1 MSPIYQSIRD
11 SKYTKIRDDG
21 LNWSLLVGFLMIVIP
36 FFLVVS
42 IGGTAFILWL
52 LVPFVIFGN
61 LVGRMQQ
68 LSYLNSYN
76 SEYENI
82 NNEYKKIIKNKKLMN
97 KKEVDKIAKSLNSNN
112 FSYSDILSILV
123 YFEDIDNHKKQ
134 LKNKKIKITL
144 DQQVNLKTGE
154 RLLFKTHTQWNQG
167 SPNDNIFKDVGFLYL
182 TNKRIIFLGKLRSYS
197 TNFSRITHGEY
208 GVDYF
213 QVQKTAGPNDIYF
226 IEPEESL
233 QCLVQNYNSK

>member
-11 SKYTKIRDDG
+11 NKYSKIRDDG
-21 LNWSLLVGFLMIVIP
+21 LNWSLLVGFLMILIP
-36 FFLVVS
+36 FFLIVS
-42 IGGTAFILWL
+42 IGGLALIFWL

-68 LSYLNSYN
+68 SSFLNSYN

-82 NNEYKKIIKNKKLMN
+82 NNEYNKIIKNKKLMN
-97 KKEVDKIAKSLNSNN
+97 KKEVDKIAKSLSSNN

-144 DQQVNLKTGE
+144 DQQVNLKAGE

-167 SPNDNIFKDVGFLYL
+167 SPEDNKFKDVGNLYL

-208 GVDYF
+208 GADYF

>member
-11 SKYTKIRDDG
+11 SKYSKIRDDG
-21 LNWSLLVGFLMIVIP
+21 LNWSLLVGFLMILIP
-36 FFLVVS
+36 FFLIVS
-42 IGGTAFILWL
+42 IGGLALIFWL

-68 LSYLNSYN
+68 SSFLNSYN

-97 KKEVDKIAKSLNSNN
+97 KKEVDKIAKSLSSNN

-144 DQQVNLKTGE
+144 DQQVNLKAGE

-167 SPNDNIFKDVGFLYL
+167 SPEDNKFKDVGNLYL

-208 GVDYF
+208 GTDYF

>member
-11 SKYTKIRDDG
+11 NKYSKIRDDG
-21 LNWSLLVGFLMIVIP
+21 LNWSLLVGFLMILIP
-36 FFLVVS
+36 FFLIVS
-42 IGGTAFILWL
+42 IGGLALIFWL

-68 LSYLNSYN
+68 SSFLNSYN

-97 KKEVDKIAKSLNSNN
+97 KKDVDKIAKSLSSSN

-144 DQQVNLKTGE
+144 DQQVNLKAGE

-167 SPNDNIFKDVGFLYL
+167 SPEDNKFKDVGNLYL

-208 GVDYF
+208 GADYF

>member
-11 SKYTKIRDDG
+11 NKYSKIRDDG
-21 LNWSLLVGFLMIVIP
+21 LNWSLLVGFLMILIP
-36 FFLVVS
+36 FFLIVS
-42 IGGTAFILWL
+42 IGGLALIFWL

-144 DQQVNLKTGE
+144 DQQVNLKAGE

-167 SPNDNIFKDVGFLYL
+167 SPEDNKFKDVGNLYL

-208 GVDYF
+208 GADYF